1 MADEMKQELNFED
14 LEKVEGGVAVTCD
27 HLKKAEG
34 YKKAV
39 DGDDETSIR
48 KATIVVDGR
57 RVL

>member
-14 LEKVEGGVAVTCD
+14 LEKVGGGVAMFE
-27 HLKKAEG
+27 HLKEADG

-39 DGDDETSIR
+39 DGDDETSKR